1 MRAQVEERLNFFET
15 GAPVSKN
22 SDAIQKAL
30 TAIAEGLGD
39 DEDDDDDEEGE
50 VDAVEISEVSSIKSV
65 FSDV

>member
-50 VDAVEISEVSSIKSV
+50 VDAVEISEVSFHQECI
-65 FSDV
+65 F